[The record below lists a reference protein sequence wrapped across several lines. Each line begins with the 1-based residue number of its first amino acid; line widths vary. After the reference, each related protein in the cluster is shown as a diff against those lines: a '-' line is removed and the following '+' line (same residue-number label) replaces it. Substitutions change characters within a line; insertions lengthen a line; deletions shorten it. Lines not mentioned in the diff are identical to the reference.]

1 LPGPRT
7 GQIVNDKA
15 PATQRVLDALARH
28 GLLLKQDKAVPS
40 VVGIITRESLRTSW
54 WSHPQAHL
62 IFSVLSELADHP
74 DVLSTKLLFRK
85 DTLIHRSLWPSL
97 LAMAGAREPWQL
109 EQLSRSANSLLRR
122 IDLAD
127 SPVRATGAT
136 VKELEMRLLARVYEI
151 HTESGRHAL
160 VLESWQAWS
169 RRVGC
174 GAAASIPHA
183 RHVLEQAATAIGA
196 PLKALAWRV
205 ARRSA

>member
-1 LPGPRT
+1 MS
-7 GQIVNDKA
+7 DKA
-15 PATQRVLDALARH
+15 PPAERVLDALVRH

-40 VVGIITRESLRTSW
+40 VVGIITGESLRTSW
-54 WSHPQAHL
+54 WSHPKAHL

-74 DVLSTKLLFRK
+74 DVLTTKLLYRK

-97 LAMAGAREPWQL
+97 LAMAAAREPWQF
-109 EQLSRSANSLLRR
+109 QRLSRSATSLLRR

-127 SPVRATGAT
+127 GPVRASGAA
-136 VKELEMRLLARVYEI
+136 VKELEMRLLARAYEI
-151 HTESGRHAL
+151 HTESGRHAM

-174 GAAASIPHA
+174 RAAPSVPEA

-196 PLKALAWRV
+196 QLKALAWQATRQR
-205 ARRSA
+205 A

>member
-1 LPGPRT
+1 MS
-7 GQIVNDKA
+7 DKA
-15 PATQRVLDALARH
+15 PPAERVLDALVRH

-54 WSHPQAHL
+54 WSHPKAHL

-74 DVLSTKLLFRK
+74 DVLTTKLLYRK
-85 DTLIHRSLWPSL
+85 DTLIHRSLWSSL
-97 LAMAGAREPWQL
+97 LAMAGAREPWQV
-109 EQLSRSANSLLRR
+109 QRLSRSATSLLRR

-127 SPVRATGAT
+127 GPVRASGAA
-136 VKELEMRLLARVYEI
+136 VKELEMRLLATAYEI
-151 HTESGRHAL
+151 HTESGRHAM

-174 GAAASIPHA
+174 GAAPSVPEA

-196 PLKALAWRV
+196 PLKALAWQA
-205 ARRSA
+205 ARQRA